1 MGVACA
7 GDKIENV
14 IKNSDIIKIYVTILL
29 SWNVKKED
37 VVCISLIS
45 VYMGKIDVDGHI
57 FNWNTWSACHV
68 HGRNV
73 T

>member
-29 SWNVKKED
+29 S
-37 VVCISLIS
+37 
-45 VYMGKIDVDGHI
+45 
-57 FNWNTWSACHV
+57 
-68 HGRNV
+68 
-73 T
+73 